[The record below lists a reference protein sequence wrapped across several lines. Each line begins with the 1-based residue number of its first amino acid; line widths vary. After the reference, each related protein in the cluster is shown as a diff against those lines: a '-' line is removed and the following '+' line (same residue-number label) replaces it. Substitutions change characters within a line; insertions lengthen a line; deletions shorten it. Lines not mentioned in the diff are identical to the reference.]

1 MVELARIKHAMDG
14 FPGINPARMLKIH
27 LHYFGRL
34 QLASA
39 VW

>member
-27 LHYFGRL
+27 LHCFGRL